1 MDRIEDKVSF
11 HEYVHFKEEFY
22 SILEY
27 LNDMLLIESE
37 LFNKFLC
44 NIVISYFF
52 IPVIL
57 DLLLIKKEGLLNQS
71 ECILVI
77 YLFINKIK
85 HKNLSTLLI
94 KLLMMPDVDAR
105 FNDFD
110 LNSFKPPFFYSF
122 TYQAKN
128 SIDYLDDDIK
138 NQLHEI
144 YKKADKFKREKSSS
158 WITDFVSNQLKSFKD
173 LGNSSSKLWHRDYTK
188 FTGIVSNFIWEE
200 ELEESRATN
209 VVDQLN
215 MVDVTA
221 KTERNNLSS
230 IFNQLLLVS

>member
-85 HKNLSTLLI
+85 HLLI
-94 KLLMMPDVDAR
+94 AYFWLY
-105 FNDFD
+105 
-110 LNSFKPPFFYSF
+110 FFS
-122 TYQAKN
+122 
-128 SIDYLDDDIK
+128 L
-138 NQLHEI
+138 
-144 YKKADKFKREKSSS
+144 
-158 WITDFVSNQLKSFKD
+158 
-173 LGNSSSKLWHRDYTK
+173 
-188 FTGIVSNFIWEE
+188 
-200 ELEESRATN
+200 
-209 VVDQLN
+209 
-215 MVDVTA
+215 
-221 KTERNNLSS
+221 
-230 IFNQLLLVS
+230 